1 MEKFNLWPEGTAPLM
16 LPEVPADCLENLE
29 PTICYYPAE
38 NKITKATVVIYAGGG
53 YSHRAKHEGEGYAL
67 YLNECGMDAFVVNY
81 RVRPYRFPVELLD
94 ARRGVRFVRAN
105 AEKFGI
111 DPTRVAVMGSSAG
124 GHLAALVSAYRGEID
139 GEGVDEIDEICP
151 IPDLQVLC
159 YPVLDMEG
167 HVGSY
172 RALLGDNIKDWRQ
185 VTPRLIAGKDTPAC
199 FMWHCEGDKVVDVM
213 NTLRYSMRLV
223 ELGVS
228 QECHIYPHGSH
239 GIGLVNEERF
249 AAHTYMR
256 SWYKQLLE
264 WFKLNGFFD

>member
-1 MEKFNLWPEGTAPLM
+1 MEMFALWKEGTTPLM
-16 LPEVPADCLENLE
+16 LPEVPEDCYPNVE
-29 PTICYYPAE
+29 PTIAYYPA
-38 NKITKATVVIYAGGG
+38 KDKVTKATVVIYAGGG

-81 RVRPYRFPVELLD
+81 RVRPYQFPVELLD

-124 GHLAALVSAYRGEID
+124 GHLAALVSTYRGEIE
-139 GEGVDEIDEICP
+139 GEGVDEMDNIDP
-151 IPDLQVLC
+151 IPNAQVLC
-159 YPVLDMEG
+159 YPVLDIEG
-167 HVGSY
+167 HIGSY
-172 RALLGDNIKDWRQ
+172 KNLLGDKLHAWRTI
-185 VTPRLIAGKDTPAC
+185 TPRLLATKDTPMC
-199 FMWHCEGDKVVDVM
+199 FMWHCEGDAVVDAA
-213 NTLRYSMRLV
+213 NTYRYAMKLL

-228 QECHIYPHGSH
+228 HECHIYPYGSH

-249 AAHTYMR
+249 AGKEYMR
-256 SWYKQLLE
+256 SWAVELIA